1 MDFIVKFFKYGLVG
15 LSGVFVDFAFTWI
28 CKEIFKLNKY
38 IANSIGFTVAASSN
52 YILNRVWTFASK
64 SEEIALE
71 YSLFIGIS
79 IVGLL
84 LNNYL
89 IYVLNDK
96 FKLNFY
102 FAKVFAIGAV
112 TVWNFLANY
121 FITFRGV

>member
-28 CKEIFKLNKY
+28 CKEIFRLNKY

-79 IVGLL
+79 VVGLL

-89 IYVLNDK
+89 IYILNDK

-102 FAKVFAIGAV
+102 LAKVFAIGAV

>member
-28 CKEIFKLNKY
+28 CKEIFRLNKY

-79 IVGLL
+79 VVGLL

-89 IYVLNDK
+89 IYILNDK

-102 FAKVFAIGAV
+102 LAKVFAIGAV

-121 FITFRGV
+121 FITFRGA

>member
-28 CKEIFKLNKY
+28 CKGIFRLNKY

-52 YILNRVWTFASK
+52 YVLNRVWTFASK

-79 IVGLL
+79 VVGLL

-89 IYVLNDK
+89 IYILNDK

-102 FAKVFAIGAV
+102 LAKVFAIGAV

-121 FITFRGV
+121 FITFRGA

>member
-89 IYVLNDK
+89 IYILNDK

-102 FAKVFAIGAV
+102 LAKVFAIGAV

>member
-1 MDFIVKFFKYGLVG
+1 VDFIVKFFKYGLVG

-28 CKEIFKLNKY
+28 CKEIFRLNKY

-52 YILNRVWTFASK
+52 YVLNRVWTFASK

-79 IVGLL
+79 VVGLL

-89 IYVLNDK
+89 IYILNDK

-102 FAKVFAIGAV
+102 LAKVFAIGAV

-121 FITFRGV
+121 FITFRGA

>member
-1 MDFIVKFFKYGLVG
+1 MVKFFKYGLVG

-89 IYVLNDK
+89 IYILNDK

-102 FAKVFAIGAV
+102 LAKVFAIGAV

>member
-1 MDFIVKFFKYGLVG
+1 VDFIVKFFKYGLVG

>member
-28 CKEIFKLNKY
+28 CKEIFRLNKY

-52 YILNRVWTFASK
+52 YVLNRVWTFASK

-79 IVGLL
+79 VVGLL

-89 IYVLNDK
+89 IYILNDK

-102 FAKVFAIGAV
+102 LAKVFAIGAV

-121 FITFRGV
+121 FITFRGA

>member
-84 LNNYL
+84 LNNY
-89 IYVLNDK
+89 
-96 FKLNFY
+96 
-102 FAKVFAIGAV
+102 
-112 TVWNFLANY
+112 
-121 FITFRGV
+121 

>member
-1 MDFIVKFFKYGLVG
+1 VDFIVKFFKYGLVG

-28 CKEIFKLNKY
+28 CKEIFRLNKY

-79 IVGLL
+79 VVGLL

-89 IYVLNDK
+89 IYILNDK

-102 FAKVFAIGAV
+102 LAKVFAIGAV

-121 FITFRGV
+121 FITFRGA

>member
-1 MDFIVKFFKYGLVG
+1 VDFIVKFFKYGLVG

-89 IYVLNDK
+89 IYILNDK

-102 FAKVFAIGAV
+102 LAKVFAIGAV